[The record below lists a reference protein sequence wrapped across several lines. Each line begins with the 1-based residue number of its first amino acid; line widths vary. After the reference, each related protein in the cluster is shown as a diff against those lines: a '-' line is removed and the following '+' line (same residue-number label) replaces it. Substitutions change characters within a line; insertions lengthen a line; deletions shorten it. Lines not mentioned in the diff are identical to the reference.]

1 VVLDE
6 LIRTASDGGLNNP
19 RSEIISHIVSTIT
32 SICVRGRVYHKL
44 RRVCVYPSACHSL
57 IQPFQILNRPST
69 HFANYVSEHANYSE
83 VSALIKMCL
92 VVGSQSRHLTLNQLY
107 VPEVIHIVML
117 VAADGPVKVRKTVYG
132 IVLNLLQSLYV
143 SRSDD
148 VPATELL
155 QILKDFTS
163 SSTLQLFGLQRNPPT
178 SQHTIWM
185 SYNDKQY
192 LDNLEQLAM
201 FLSRIM
207 EIASGSKGDFNHSVS
222 PVFYL
227 YC

>member
-1 VVLDE
+1 M
-6 LIRTASDGGLNNP
+6 
-19 RSEIISHIVSTIT
+19 STIT

-44 RRVCVYPSACHSL
+44 RKVCVYPSAWEKCRSL
-57 IQPFQILNRPST
+57 IQPFQALNRPST
-69 HFANYVSEHANYSE
+69 HFANHVSQHANYGE
-83 VSALIKMCL
+83 VSALIKMCQ

-117 VAADGPVKVRKTVYG
+117 VAADGPAKVRKTVYG

-163 SSTLQLFGLQRNPPT
+163 SLTFQLFGLQRDPPT
-178 SQHTIWM
+178 SQHTVWM
-185 SYNDKQY
+185 PYNDKQY

-207 EIASGSKGDFNHSVS
+207 EIASGSKGDFNHIVS

-227 YC
+227 Y